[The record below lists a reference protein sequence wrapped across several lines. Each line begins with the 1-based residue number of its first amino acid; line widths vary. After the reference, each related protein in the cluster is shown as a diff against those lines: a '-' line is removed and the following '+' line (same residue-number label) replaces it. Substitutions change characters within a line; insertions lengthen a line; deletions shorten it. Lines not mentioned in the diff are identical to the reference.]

1 MYTASDLSKALG
13 ISRETVRQ
21 WSRHFADFLSATANP
36 KEGNERRFT
45 EADLRVIALIYATK
59 QEGKTFAD
67 AKVALASGERAEF
80 PEAARAAL
88 SSDTPAT
95 IVTAPARIASLQEQI
110 IADNRLIAELQERL
124 KESDGLVR
132 EKDGEIA
139 ALERMMEKRI
149 AQYEA
154 KIEELNREIGRMS
167 K

>member
-21 WSRHFADFLSATANP
+21 WSRQFADFLSATANP

-88 SSDTPAT
+88 SSDTPST
-95 IVTAPARIASLQEQI
+95 IITAPARIASLQSEI
-110 IADNRLIAELQERL
+110 VASNHLIAELRGRL
-124 KESDGLVR
+124 EESDGLVAK
-132 EKDGEIA
+132 KDGQIE
-139 ALERMMEKRI
+139 LLQ
-149 AQYEA
+149 AQLAEA
-154 KIEELNREIGRMS
+154 KADIERLNREIGRMS

>member
-36 KEGNERRFT
+36 PEGNERRFT
-45 EADLRVIALIYATK
+45 EADLRVIALIFATK

-67 AKVALASGERAEF
+67 AKVRLASGERADF

-88 SSDTPAT
+88 SSDTPTT
-95 IVTAPARIASLQEQI
+95 IVTAPAKIASLQSEI
-110 IADNRLIAELQERL
+110 IASNRKIAELQEQL
-124 KESDGLVR
+124 TESSGLVR
-132 EKDGEIA
+132 EKDGQIKL
-139 ALERMMEKRI
+139 LEKQL

-154 KIEELNREIGRMS
+154 KIDRLNQEIGRMS
-167 K
+167 KP